1 MQDMKLSA
9 SATLID
15 QSMSPYHAGEPSLT
29 SAHVI
34 WSAAHENN
42 KSHLALSYPHK
53 SLSLTAVLDESLV
66 VARSK
71 ITFQ

>member
-9 SATLID
+9 TATLID

-42 KSHLALSYPHK
+42 SHQAIRNLHK
-53 SLSLTAVLDESLV
+53 
-66 VARSK
+66 
-71 ITFQ
+71 IFH